1 MERTNKYITSTRIA
15 QQLKLDVQLKSI
27 VQWLAANRNVIAS
40 PESLVSIFSTRSLQ
54 SSPMSELFSK
64 CVVGRYLNEF
74 STIADPSPSITS
86 TLPEAM
92 TMSSIVIDLA
102 QAENGYTL
110 SSFKDLYRKIIM
122 NITHLIKRNKS
133 TGQFETSALH
143 ELHSMYVKGLLV
155 RSYFDSGRYA
165 WLSPIMQAYIAR
177 TYSLF
182 IATTIARQVNL
193 NYAELNDVAS
203 IFALYMYQ
211 MLAGTD
217 GNIDCPSGYAN
228 INYLGTR
235 ADLIYTADKCKEYT
249 KKTGILDLETCCKIL
264 SDTGPARLKNYS
276 LALFFRQCTVLGS
289 YNDTVSTM
297 IAFDY
302 PPYWVWLLLLTI
314 SGVQMRA
321 MNSQMQTYRLKEA
334 GMKFALDL
342 MSYQGLIEN

>member
-1 MERTNKYITSTRIA
+1 MRTNKYITSTRIA
-15 QQLKLDVQLKSI
+15 RQLKLDMQFKLI
-27 VQWLAANRNVIAS
+27 AQWLAANRNVITDR
-40 PESLVSIFSTRSLQ
+40 EDLTSIFSTRSLQ
-54 SSPMSELFSK
+54 TSVMSELFSR

-74 STIADPSPSITS
+74 STIADPSPSVTS
-86 TLPEAM
+86 SLPEAM

-110 SSFKDLYRKIIM
+110 SSFGDLYKKLIM

-143 ELHSMYVKGLLV
+143 ELHSMYVKALLT
-155 RSYFDSGRYA
+155 RSYFDSGNSY
-165 WLSPIMQAYIAR
+165 WLSPIMRSYITR
-177 TYSLF
+177 TYALF

-203 IFALYMYQ
+203 VFALYMEQ
-211 MLAGTD
+211 MMAPTEGD
-217 GNIDCPSGYAN
+217 ISCPAGYAN

-235 ADLIYTADKCKEYT
+235 ADLLYTADRCKEYLG
-249 KKTGILDLETCCKIL
+249 KEGILDLDKCCKIL
-264 SDTGPARLKNYS
+264 SDTGPARLKNYNIG
-276 LALFFRQCTVLGS
+276 LFLRQCTVLGS

-302 PPYWVWLLLLTI
+302 PPYWVWLLLLTV
-314 SGVQMRA
+314 SGGQMRA

-334 GMKFALDL
+334 GIKFANDL
-342 MSYQGLIEN
+342 ITFQGLIGD